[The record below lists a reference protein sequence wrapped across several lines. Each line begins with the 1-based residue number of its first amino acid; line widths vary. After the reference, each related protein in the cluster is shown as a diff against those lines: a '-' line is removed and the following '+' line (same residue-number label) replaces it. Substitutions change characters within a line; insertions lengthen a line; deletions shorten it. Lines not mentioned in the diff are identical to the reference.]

1 MRKTFAIIFSLL
13 ALIGVTGCKNK
24 DALKFKEE
32 YEGFNDKKNNY
43 FEYRDLNIEEDNPIV
58 YSTAE
63 EIVEKIENKETFLVY
78 FGDPECPWCRSVVEQ
93 MIKSANRNN
102 VKKLYY
108 VRFWD
113 GFHNEQIRDVY
124 ELDSNNKPALKSE
137 GTLAYTKL
145 LKYLD
150 NVLKEYTLKDK
161 DGNVINVGEKRIF
174 LPNIVAI
181 KDGKA
186 VKLIT
191 GKSEKQIEYNGELT
205 DEIIKDEVE
214 SLDKFFSKYN

>member
-1 MRKTFAIIFSLL
+1 MKKTFTIIFTLF

-32 YEGFNDKKNNY
+32 YESFNDKKNQY
-43 FEYRDLNIEEDNPIV
+43 FEYRNLTIEENNPIV

-63 EIVEKIENKETFLVY
+63 EIVEKIENKDIFIVY

-93 MIKSANRNN
+93 MIKSANKNN
-102 VKKLYY
+102 VKKIYY
-108 VRFWD
+108 VRFWN
-113 GFHNEQIRDVY
+113 GFHNEQIRDTY
-124 ELDSNNKPALKSE
+124 ELDSDNKPVLKE
-137 GTLAYTKL
+137 KGTEAYIKL

-150 NVLKEYTLKDK
+150 NVLGDYTLKDK
-161 DGNVINVGEKRIF
+161 KENVINVGEKRIL

-186 VKLIT
+186 VELVKGLS
-191 GKSEKQIEYNGELT
+191 KKQTEYNGKLT
-205 DEIIKDEVE
+205 DEIIKDETNI
-214 SLDKFFSKYN
+214 LDKFFSKYN